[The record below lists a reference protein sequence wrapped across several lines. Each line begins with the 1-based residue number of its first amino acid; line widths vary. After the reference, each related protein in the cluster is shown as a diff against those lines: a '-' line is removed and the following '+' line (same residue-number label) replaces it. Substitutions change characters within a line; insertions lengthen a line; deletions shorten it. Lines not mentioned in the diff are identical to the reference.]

1 MTMDQELTLGLDIST
16 STIGYCIVDSNR
28 NLISMSYVKLASVK
42 DLFEKVSMFRE
53 VLLQYKG
60 LITYVAIEDPL
71 VMFQPGFS
79 RAQILSLL
87 SRFNGMCSTVAYFV
101 YNKVPVY
108 YNVNHARKLALPN
121 MKFTKGCDRK
131 QIVLEHISKL
141 YPNVD
146 WPRKPKATNADGSL
160 KLKDE
165 CYDMADAAVIAL
177 AHVEAMRIGEYR
189 VA

>member
-1 MTMDQELTLGLDIST
+1 MTNELTLGLDIST
-16 STIGYCIVDSNR
+16 STIGYCIVDSDKK
-28 NLISMSYVKLASVK
+28 LISMSYVKLASVK
-42 DLFEKVSMFRE
+42 DLFEKVTMFQE
-53 VLLQYKG
+53 VLMKYKG
-60 LITYVAIEDPL
+60 LITHVAIEDPL

-101 YNKVPVY
+101 YSKVPVY

-131 QIVLEHISKL
+131 QVVLEHISRM
-141 YPNVD
+141 YPDVD
-146 WPRKPKATNADGSL
+146 WPRKPKATNSDGTF

-165 CYDMADAAVIAL
+165 CFDMADAAVIAL
-177 AHVEAMRIGEYR
+177 AHVEAMRSGEYR

>member
-1 MTMDQELTLGLDIST
+1 
-16 STIGYCIVDSNR
+16 
-28 NLISMSYVKLASVK
+28 MSYVKLSNVK
-42 DLFEKVSMFRE
+42 GLFEKA
-53 VLLQYKG
+53 VLFKDVLSEYKG
-60 LITYVAIEDPL
+60 LITHIAIEDPL
-71 VMFQPGFS
+71 VMFQPGLS

-141 YPNVD
+141 YPDVE
-146 WPRKPKATNADGSL
+146 WPRKPKALNSDGTF

-165 CYDMADAAVIAL
+165 CFDIADAAVIAL
-177 AHVEAMRIGEYR
+177 AHLEAMRIGEYQ
-189 VA
+189 VE

>member
-1 MTMDQELTLGLDIST
+1 MTNDLTLGLDIST
-16 STIGYCIVDSNR
+16 STIGYCIVDSDK
-28 NLISMSYVKLASVK
+28 NLISMSYIKLSSVK
-42 DLFEKVSMFRE
+42 DLFEKIVMFRE
-53 VLLQYKG
+53 VLLQYKDV
-60 LITYVAIEDPL
+60 IKYIAIEDPL

-87 SRFNGMCSTVAYFV
+87 SRFNGMCSAVAYFV

-131 QIVLEHISKL
+131 QVVLEHISKL
-141 YPNVD
+141 YPDVD
-146 WPRKPKATNADGSL
+146 WPRKPKATNSDGTF

-165 CYDMADAAVIAL
+165 CYDMADAAVIAICS
-177 AHVEAMRIGEYR
+177 VESRRLGLDF
-189 VA
+189 